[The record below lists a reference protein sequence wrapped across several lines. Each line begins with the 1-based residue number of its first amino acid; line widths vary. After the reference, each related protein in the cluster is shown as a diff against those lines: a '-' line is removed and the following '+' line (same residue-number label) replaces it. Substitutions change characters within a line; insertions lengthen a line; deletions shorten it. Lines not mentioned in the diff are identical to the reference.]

1 MIPANDKILIC
12 PFCKGE
18 KPVLQ
23 LRSGNTIG
31 ATQRSDLKTN
41 YPMLPK
47 PSFVQHCPHCGK
59 YYFITDVETKESSLK
74 SFDKGELSYKETT
87 EALLQL
93 TSEPLDQQK
102 EINLRLLFIHAYNT
116 TYQLAG
122 ADNQSVPTD
131 EERSFFRRQVERLL
145 AIWET
150 EPLVK
155 AEFLRETGQFDECLK
170 ILDSVKPKNFFMYEI
185 ATRIRSAAQC
195 KSTKVF
201 IINKQ

>member
-1 MIPANDKILIC
+1 MLPANDKLLIC

-23 LRSGNTIG
+23 LMSGNTIG

-59 YYFITDVETKESSLK
+59 YYFITDAETKESSLM
-74 SFDKGELSYKETT
+74 SEDLGELSYKETT

-93 TSEPLDQQK
+93 TSEPLDRQN
-102 EINLRLLFIHAYNT
+102 EINLRLLFIQAYNT
-116 TYQLAG
+116 TFQLAG
-122 ADNQSVPTD
+122 VDNQPIPTD
-131 EERSFFRRQVERLL
+131 EERSFFREQVERLL

-150 EPLVK
+150 KPIVK
-155 AEFLRETGQFDECLK
+155 AEFLRETGQFDECIE
-170 ILDSVKPKNFFMYEI
+170 ILNSVKTNNSFMSQLI
-185 ATRIRSAAQC
+185 TGIRSAAKF

-201 IINKQ
+201 IITPQ